1 MYKVLIIDDE
11 KRLREN
17 LAEILEIHDYETII
31 ATDGLDGFAK
41 ALAVVP
47 DLIICD
53 VMMPNVNGYE
63 FLERLKKTHLD
74 YIPVIFLSAKIERE
88 DERLGMGL
96 GADDYIKKPFTAAE
110 VLSSV
115 KARIEKSNKSK
126 EIIKRN
132 ANKSTYELS
141 KLLNG
146 HEIRTPL
153 NIISGMNILLC
164 DLADENKKSDA
175 LQIMKYTQVSIYNM
189 TSIINNIYMYELLKT
204 DDENGLLADN
214 NKVDIIA
221 NINKVAKEFDREVS
235 INFDND
241 YLKFTKHLNAINYI
255 CVELVYNAIKFTK
268 TESISIAY
276 IVKDN
281 YKTITVTDGGFGF
294 DCAPIALKPFNKFSN
309 RMDISGL
316 GLGLY
321 NIKLIAEKLNG
332 LLQVSSN
339 QDGCKVTVT
348 LPVVD

>member
-1 MYKVLIIDDE
+1 MYKVLIIADE
-11 KRLREN
+11 KRLRDN

-41 ALAVVP
+41 ALSVVP
-47 DLIICD
+47 DLIICN
-53 VMMPNVNGYE
+53 VTMLNVNGYE
-63 FLERLKKTHLD
+63 CLERLKKTDLD
-74 YIPVIFLSAKIERE
+74 YIPLILLSAKIERE
-88 DERLGMGL
+88 DERLYMGL

-126 EIIKRN
+126 EIVKRN

-164 DLADENKKSDA
+164 DLADENKKQDA
-175 LQIMKYTQVSIYNM
+175 LQIMKYTQESIYNM

-204 DDENGLLADN
+204 DDEAGLLADYN
-214 NKVDIIA
+214 IVDIVN
-221 NINKVAKEFDREVS
+221 NIRKVAKEFDRDVT

-241 YLKFTKHLNAINYI
+241 YLMYTKYLNAVNYM

-268 TESISIAY
+268 TESISIDY
-276 IVKDN
+276 SMKDN
-281 YKTITVTDGGFGF
+281 YKTITVKDGGFGF
-294 DCAPIALKPFNKFSN
+294 ECTPMTLKPFNKFSN

-339 QDGCKVTVT
+339 QDGCMVTVT
-348 LPVVD
+348 LPVVY

>member
-1 MYKVLIIDDE
+1 MYKILIIDDE

-17 LAEILEIHDYETII
+17 LSEIFEIHGFEPIT
-31 ATDGLDGFAK
+31 AKDGLDGFAK

-63 FLERLKKTHLD
+63 FLERIKKTHLD

-88 DERLGMGL
+88 DERYGMAI

-115 KARIEKSNKSK
+115 NARIEKANKTK
-126 EIIKRN
+126 QIVKQN
-132 ANKSTYELS
+132 VDKSTYELS

-164 DLADENKKSDA
+164 DLADENKEAEAK
-175 LQIMKYTQVSIYNM
+175 QIMKYTQASIYNM
-189 TSIINNIYMYELLKT
+189 TSIINNIYMFELLKT
-204 DDENGLLADN
+204 DKESNLLIEIIN
-214 NKVDIIA
+214 IDIFA
-221 NINKVAKEFDREVS
+221 NINKIAKEFAREVS
-235 INFDND
+235 INFENGCLKND
-241 YLKFTKHLNAINYI
+241 KYLFALNYI

-268 TESISIAY
+268 TESISID
-276 IVKDN
+276 ISIKHNFKV
-281 YKTITVTDGGFGF
+281 ITVKDGGFGF
-294 DCAPIALKPFNKFSN
+294 DCVPLLIKPFNKFSN
-309 RMDISGL
+309 RMDVSGL

-321 NIKLIAEKLNG
+321 NIKTIAEKLGG
-332 LLQVSSN
+332 LLQINSN
-339 QDGCKVTVT
+339 QDGCEVSVK
-348 LPVVD
+348 LPIN